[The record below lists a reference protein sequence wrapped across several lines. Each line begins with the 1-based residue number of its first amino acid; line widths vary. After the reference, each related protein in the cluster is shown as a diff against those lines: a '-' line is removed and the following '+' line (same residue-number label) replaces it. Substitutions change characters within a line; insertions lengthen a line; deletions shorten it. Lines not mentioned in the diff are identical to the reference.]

1 MITMNNILNSP
12 TTLSEVID
20 NKIKIFANDIDNSD
34 NFNPN
39 QVDVLLRTSYLL
51 TKLSSINAELQSV
64 ENEII
69 NIHKSEYT
77 KENGVF
83 NKILKEEI
91 NTLNWTPKNQ
101 KFLESTNTQS
111 AGTPELFS
119 FLDFF
124 SQQVQCERDT
134 TIPL

>member
-12 TTLSEVID
+12 TSLSEVID

-39 QVDVLLRTSYLL
+39 QVDVLMRTSYLL
-51 TKLSSINAELQSV
+51 TKLSSINAVLQSV

-69 NIHKSEYT
+69 SIQKSDYT
-77 KENGVF
+77 KENKRF

-91 NTLNWTPKNQ
+91 NTLNWTLQKIKN
-101 KFLESTNTQS
+101 F
-111 AGTPELFS
+111 
-119 FLDFF
+119 
-124 SQQVQCERDT
+124 
-134 TIPL
+134 

>member
-1 MITMNNILNSP
+1 MNNILNSP

-39 QVDVLLRTSYLL
+39 QVDVLLRASYLL

-64 ENEII
+64 ENENEII
-69 NIHKSEYT
+69 NIHKSDDT
-77 KENGVF
+77 KENRVF

-91 NTLNWTPKNQ
+91 NTLNWTLQKIKN
-101 KFLESTNTQS
+101 F
-111 AGTPELFS
+111 
-119 FLDFF
+119 
-124 SQQVQCERDT
+124 
-134 TIPL
+134 

>member
-1 MITMNNILNSP
+1 MNNTLNSP

-20 NKIKIFANDIDNSD
+20 NKIKIFANNIDNSD

-39 QVDVLLRTSYLL
+39 QVDVLLKASYLL

-69 NIHKSEYT
+69 NIHKSSYT
-77 KENGVF
+77 KENRVF

-91 NTLNWTPKNQ
+91 NTLNLTLQKIKN
-101 KFLESTNTQS
+101 F
-111 AGTPELFS
+111 
-119 FLDFF
+119 
-124 SQQVQCERDT
+124 
-134 TIPL
+134 

>member
-1 MITMNNILNSP
+1 MITMNNNILDSS
-12 TTLSEVID
+12 TTSLSEVID

-39 QVDVLLRTSYLL
+39 QVDVLLKTSYLL

-69 NIHKSEYT
+69 NIHKSDYT
-77 KENGVF
+77 KDNRVF

-91 NTLNWTPKNQ
+91 NTLNWTLQKIKN
-101 KFLESTNTQS
+101 F
-111 AGTPELFS
+111 
-119 FLDFF
+119 
-124 SQQVQCERDT
+124 
-134 TIPL
+134 

>member
-1 MITMNNILNSP
+1 MITMNNIVTSP

-39 QVDVLLRTSYLL
+39 QVDVLLRASYLL

-69 NIHKSEYT
+69 NIHTSDYT
-77 KENGVF
+77 KENRVF

-91 NTLNWTPKNQ
+91 NTLNWTLQQIKN
-101 KFLESTNTQS
+101 F
-111 AGTPELFS
+111 
-119 FLDFF
+119 
-124 SQQVQCERDT
+124 
-134 TIPL
+134 

>member
-1 MITMNNILNSP
+1 MNNILNSP

-39 QVDVLLRTSYLL
+39 QVDVLLRASYLL

-69 NIHKSEYT
+69 NIHKSDDK
-77 KENGVF
+77 KENKVF

-91 NTLNWTPKNQ
+91 NTLNWTLQKIKNF
-101 KFLESTNTQS
+101 KKYKHNLLEHLN
-111 AGTPELFS
+111 FS
-119 FLDFF
+119 LNLDFF
-124 SQQVQCERDT
+124 SQQ
-134 TIPL
+134 